1 MGVNRVIAPSVI
13 AHADWGTA
21 ARKRQVAAGRLVPG
35 GDAEPPRYLVVSLG
49 PAPDG
54 TGPDGDLLQWIGATA
69 SPGQAMLGFDFPIGL
84 PSAYARAAGITSFP
98 EFLDA
103 VGSPP
108 WEDFGKV
115 ARLRGEISLRR
126 PFYPDAPGGTGREYL
141 HTALGLTA
149 RQLRRRCE
157 GTDAEILFWTLGGKQ
172 AGKAALS
179 GWRLISAARRRA
191 PGVALWPFDGPL
203 PALLDDGDRVV
214 VAETYPRE
222 FYQYI
227 RPAGKRSAPWSKR
240 RRKDRLDWVPSL
252 RAWADSLRVSW
263 EPGILRRVEE
273 GFSDG
278 PNGED
283 EFDSVVGLLGMIGVV
298 RAVIPAGEPVGDRA
312 IASVEGWILGRG
324 G

>member
-1 MGVNRVIAPSVI
+1 MNRVIAPSVI

-21 ARKRQVAAGRLVPG
+21 ARKRQVAIGRLVPG
-35 GDAEPPRYLVVSLG
+35 GDAESPRYLVVSLG
-49 PAPDG
+49 PAPAG
-54 TGPDGDLLQWIGATA
+54 TGPDGDLIQWIGAVA

-84 PSAYARAAGITSFP
+84 PGAYARAAGVTSFP

-115 ARLRGEISLRR
+115 ARRRGEISLRR
-126 PFYPDAPGGTGREYL
+126 PFYPDAPGGTRREHL

-157 GTDAEILFWTLGGKQ
+157 GTDAETLFWTLGGKQ

-179 GWRLISAARRRA
+179 GWRLISAARRRE

-203 PALLDDGDRVV
+203 HALLDDGGRVV

-240 RRKDRLDWVPSL
+240 RRNDRLDWVPSL
-252 RAWADSLRVSW
+252 RGWADSLRVSW

-273 GFSDG
+273 GFCAG

-298 RAVIPAGEPVGDRA
+298 RAVIPAGEPVGDPA